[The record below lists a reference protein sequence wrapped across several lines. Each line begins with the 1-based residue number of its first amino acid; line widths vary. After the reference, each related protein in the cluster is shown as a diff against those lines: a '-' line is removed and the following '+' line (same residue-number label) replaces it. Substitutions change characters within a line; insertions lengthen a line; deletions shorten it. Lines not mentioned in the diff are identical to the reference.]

1 MQSPWVIASRRQDS
15 REGHAR
21 DQAAAQAV
29 KSQVRLSVTVTDTVR
44 YFILKEN
51 WGKMMV
57 NEMRV
62 EKTRKAEFLAVGEA
76 YKATF

>member
-1 MQSPWVIASRRQDS
+1 M
-15 REGHAR
+15 
-21 DQAAAQAV
+21 

-44 YFILKEN
+44 DTVRNFILKEN
-51 WGKMMV
+51 WGEMKV

>member
-1 MQSPWVIASRRQDS
+1 MGDSFSSPRQPRRICT
-15 REGHAR
+15 RL
-21 DQAAAQAV
+21 AAAQAV
-29 KSQVRLSVTVTDTVR
+29 KSQVRISVTVTDTVR

-51 WGKMMV
+51 WGKMKV

>member
-1 MQSPWVIASRRQDS
+1 M
-15 REGHAR
+15 
-21 DQAAAQAV
+21 